1 MRRCSCCR
9 LQSWKWNPCQLRWAR
24 CCGVWVVRAVARR
37 SVDPFYTLYFF
48 FTERKKENTEIQNL
62 AQVQRSPP
70 RDRECIP
77 KRTSRDLGKFL
88 DFWIG
93 AVTAS
98 LPYADQFSAIWPG
111 ISKSSYSHQGSFT
124 ASRQRRRARGKIS
137 RPPAR
142 LQQDEVRA
150 FPPALFLAAAPT
162 LGFAAPAATL
172 AVAFLRMCSRD
183 ARPIASAV
191 CPALCA
197 AACGAQQS
205 TTPGTT
211 V

>member
-1 MRRCSCCR
+1 M
-9 LQSWKWNPCQLRWAR
+9 
-24 CCGVWVVRAVARR
+24 VRAGARR

-70 RDRECIP
+70 RNRECIP

-98 LPYADQFSAIWPG
+98 LPYHGTWTNFPQLG
-111 ISKSSYSHQGSFT
+111 KGSFT

-183 ARPIASAV
+183 ARPRLTNRFAFYFKKYSV
-191 CPALCA
+191 PSTSYFD
-197 AACGAQQS
+197 GSVSVAQHSSQFLFIRN
-205 TTPGTT
+205 
-211 V
+211 

>member
-88 DFWIG
+88 DFWMG
-93 AVTAS
+93 HLLLLPSRYGTRNASQPCGRGRGTALIPSILFISS
-98 LPYADQFSAIWPG
+98 LQREKKKIQKYRILPRFKEVLLGTENAYLRGLLGTWANFW
-111 ISKSSYSHQGSFT
+111 ISG
-124 ASRQRRRARGKIS
+124 
-137 RPPAR
+137 
-142 LQQDEVRA
+142 
-150 FPPALFLAAAPT
+150 
-162 LGFAAPAATL
+162 
-172 AVAFLRMCSRD
+172 
-183 ARPIASAV
+183 
-191 CPALCA
+191 
-197 AACGAQQS
+197 
-205 TTPGTT
+205 
-211 V
+211 

>member
-77 KRTSRDLGKFL
+77 KRTSRDLGRFL
-88 DFWIG
+88 DFWMR

-98 LPYADQFSAIWPG
+98 LPYVDQFSTICPG
-111 ISKSSYSHQGSFT
+111 ILHSEPT
-124 ASRQRRRARGKIS
+124 AAPRPRQNQPTARPPTAGRGARLSPGPVPRRRADAWVCGSGCHS
-137 RPPAR
+137 RRCFPSNVLTRCPPTFDQSFCVL
-142 LQQDEVRA
+142 LQKV
-150 FPPALFLAAAPT
+150 
-162 LGFAAPAATL
+162 LGPVNVVF
-172 AVAFLRMCSRD
+172 
-183 ARPIASAV
+183 
-191 CPALCA
+191 
-197 AACGAQQS
+197 
-205 TTPGTT
+205 
-211 V
+211 